1 MWRFALGPS
10 AAPPSPA
17 ASNVSV
23 IELQLLLHMLLDVVN
38 RFTEKPPTAE
48 VGHGGTARRPVCFRR
63 LQPLVKVVCCIGP
76 FDANE
81 LTGASAPRMT
91 ARILIVDDVPANT
104 RLLEAK
110 LSAEYYQVASA
121 RDGFEA
127 LRMAHDWQPD
137 LILLDV
143 MMPGMDGFECCRR
156 LKEDPVTLHIPVVM
170 VTALGEPAERLHGLE
185 SGADDFL
192 TKPVEYETLMARV
205 RSLVRLKRLLDEW
218 RARGETARAMGLT
231 SESATVPSVAGAR
244 ALVVDDWDLGA
255 QTIQEALSKDE
266 IVAGRA
272 RTGAEALQLSA
283 AIPFDLIVLSL
294 SLIEEDPLK
303 LASSL
308 RAADATHEIPMLL
321 IAEPEE
327 RESILRGFDLGANDW
342 LMLPLDENELRARA
356 RNQIR
361 RKFYQDRLRTDLGTA
376 LAMALIDPLTGLYN
390 QRYLMRHLRG
400 LLEDRQ
406 KHELAL
412 LMIDVDHFKSVND
425 EYGHATGDE
434 ALRAIADVLR
444 GSTRVFDSVARYGG
458 EEFVVV
464 MPGASL
470 DDALLAAER
479 LRAAVESTQFSWQAG
494 GHYRLTVSI
503 GVAHTEEG
511 AAAPEALLKG
521 ADLALYEAKR
531 AGRNR
536 IEVAAPV
543 APSS

>member
-1 MWRFALGPS
+1 
-10 AAPPSPA
+10 
-17 ASNVSV
+17 
-23 IELQLLLHMLLDVVN
+23 
-38 RFTEKPPTAE
+38 
-48 VGHGGTARRPVCFRR
+48 
-63 LQPLVKVVCCIGP
+63 
-76 FDANE
+76 
-81 LTGASAPRMT
+81 MT

-121 RDGFEA
+121 KDGFEA
-127 LRMAHDWQPD
+127 LRMAQEWQPD

-143 MMPGMDGFECCRR
+143 MMPGMDGFECCRK
-156 LKEDPVTLHIPVVM
+156 LKEDPATLHIPVVM
-170 VTALGEPAERLHGLE
+170 ITALGEPAERLRGLE

-231 SESATVPSVAGAR
+231 SETVALPSVSGAR

-255 QTIQEALSKDE
+255 QTAQEALSRDG

-272 RTGAEALQLSA
+272 RSGSEAMALSS

-308 RAADATHEIPMLL
+308 RAADATRDVPLLL

-327 RESILRGFDLGANDW
+327 RDSILRGFDLGANDW
-342 LMLPLDENELRARA
+342 LVLPLDENELRARA

-361 RKFYQDRLRTDLGTA
+361 RKFYQDRLRTDLGAA
-376 LAMALIDPLTGLYN
+376 LAMALIDPLTGMYN

-400 LLEDRQ
+400 LLEGGQQR
-406 KHELAL
+406 ELAV
-412 LMIDVDHFKSVND
+412 LMVDVDHFKSVND
-425 EYGHATGDE
+425 DYGHATGDR
-434 ALRAIADVLR
+434 ALRAIADALR
-444 GSTRVFDSVARYGG
+444 ANTRAFDSLARYGG

-464 MPGASL
+464 MPGTGL
-470 DDALLAAER
+470 DDACQAAER
-479 LRAAVESTQFSWQAG
+479 LRVAVEQTEFTCEAP
-494 GHYRLTVSI
+494 HPIRLTVSI
-503 GVAHTEEG
+503 GIGCCPLH
-511 AAAPEALLKG
+511 AATPEALLRA
-521 ADLALYEAKR
+521 ADVALYSAKR

-536 IEVAAPV
+536 VTIAA
-543 APSS
+543 AQAT